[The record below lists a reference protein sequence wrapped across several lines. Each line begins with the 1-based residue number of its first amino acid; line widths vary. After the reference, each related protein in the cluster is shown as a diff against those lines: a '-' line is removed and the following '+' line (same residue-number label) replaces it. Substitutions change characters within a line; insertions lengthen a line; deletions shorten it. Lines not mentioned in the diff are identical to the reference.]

1 MITILMMMLGIT
13 VGVVLLGVG
22 YYTAYK
28 AWFLKEQYLNN
39 RLRKEVGI
47 PTRPYRLRITA

>member
-1 MITILMMMLGIT
+1 MITILMVMLGIT
-13 VGVVLLGVG
+13 MGIVILGAG
-22 YYTAYK
+22 YYTAHMG
-28 AWFLKEQYLNN
+28 WLLKEQFLNN